1 MSVRAFIVGGRGILG
16 GCPLN
21 AWLDAG
27 HQIVDY
33 WTTDLERERRD
44 NRFVDLFCPEFSTMA
59 ALERARVTPK
69 YYADQGGAPALT
81 RAVAAASP
89 DVLISIGFG
98 RRLKND
104 LLSSLPNRCF
114 NLHPALL
121 PICRG
126 PAPILGLLFDDR
138 MSDAGGMTLHLIDDE
153 LDTGAIV
160 GAIAAPPDPTN
171 NPLRYHVQTARLGA
185 RLLVEL
191 LPKFLSGN
199 LMPRRQNE
207 DKATFR
213 RLSRNDLVIRPDMDI
228 VLAERLARTVP
239 WISRL
244 NAEVSG
250 RLIPVDG
257 VITKL
262 RPDSGA
268 SSWVGLRSVEMKL
281 NGGRLRLRRR
291 TAVHRLLWKWRRMS
305 FLFNA

>member
-16 GCPLN
+16 GYPLN

-33 WTTDLERERRD
+33 WTTDLERDRRD
-44 NRFVDLFCPEFSTMA
+44 NRFVDWFCSEFSTAA
-59 ALERARVTPK
+59 ALKRAGITPK

-81 RAVAAASP
+81 RAAAAAAP

-98 RRLKND
+98 RRLKGD
-104 LLSSLPNRCF
+104 LLSILPNRCV

-138 MSDAGGMTLHLIDDE
+138 MSDAGGMTLHLIDDN
-153 LDTGAIV
+153 LDTGAII
-160 GAIAAPPDPTN
+160 GAIATPPDITN
-171 NPLRYHVQTARLGA
+171 NPLRYHVETARIAA
-185 RLLVEL
+185 RLLVEV
-191 LPKFLSGN
+191 LPKYLSGN
-199 LMPRRQNE
+199 LVPRRQDE
-207 DKATFR
+207 EKASFR
-213 RLSRNDLVIRPDMDI
+213 RLSRSDLVIRPDMDV

-257 VITKL
+257 VIAKL
-262 RPDSGA
+262 QPDSGA
-268 SSWVGLRSVEMKL
+268 ISRVRLRSVEMNF